1 MNGRRGLA
9 GSSVTM
15 FAGTLVSRVLGLVKG
30 PVLLVAVLG
39 ANTGASNAFDVAN
52 RLPNLIYL
60 LVAGGVLNA
69 VLVPQIVRAMTKDE
83 DGGDDY
89 VSRLLTA
96 ITLGLAGLTVVLTL
110 AAPLLVRLFAFGM
123 EDPWYS
129 LSVTFA
135 YWCIPQLFFY
145 GMYTL
150 LGQVLNARGI
160 FGPYTWAPVLNNVVA
175 IIGLVVFLGLHGSV
189 ADLTAEGAQAWTQDR
204 TILLAGVATA
214 GVAAQALV
222 LLWPLRS
229 AGVRLRPRF
238 GFRGRGLGS
247 ATSTAMWVFAAL
259 LVGQL
264 ATLAI
269 SNVAAAASAAGDY
282 AIDVAGNA
290 AYTNSY
296 FLYSLPTSLV
306 VVSLITALFTRMSTS
321 AAHQDLGAVR
331 ADLSLGLR
339 VVGLF
344 TVFCS
349 GGLMVLALPLV
360 RVITPAAAFAE
371 VESIAMVLVAMLL
384 GLVGVGAFTVIQ
396 RVYYAFEDA
405 RRLFFLQLPLTAVV
419 VVGAF
424 ASLLLPPR
432 WVLVGACV
440 AMAVSNVFGAALS
453 FLGLRPRLGHTDGG
467 RVVRA
472 HVRITIAAAG
482 PVLLGWGLLTLLG
495 TDEADLDLPGAF
507 LRVVLV
513 GVLMVLGYFVA
524 LRTLHVDELEVVAR
538 PLGNMVAGIARR
550 LPGPLR
556 TGVMWVAAVLNPGL
570 RGGRAGGPAGGTGA
584 GEPGAGVSGPG
595 APGAGGPGAGAAEAD
610 VLDHRM
616 RGAGTGSGSTWGP
629 DPRSDDERPLWARSA
644 ADASRQADD
653 AVDASRDLPWAPH
666 IESAWEPVWN
676 PGRRR
681 RPEAADQG
689 PETPGAGAPDVGGPG
704 TGTPGAVA
712 PGTGY
717 GSAAPRDA
725 VPGAGA
731 PVGGSSSSGTSSPT
745 DRPRTRPD
753 EMSSR
758 PTPSAPAATSAATG
772 ASPTMPRRERADR
785 RERPGRHV
793 PPSPTEAELDPLTH
807 LDALDGAPDETVV
820 RPVRPAGEHSQG
832 RTPHDPR
839 RARRARPTD
848 GDGSG
853 RGHGGAGSGGHAG
866 GPGSPTPPPPPP
878 ADPEPERGPDEPPS
892 RRSDPPSR

>member
-1 MNGRRGLA
+1 MSGRRGLA

-96 ITLGLAGLTVVLTL
+96 ITLGLAGLTVALTL

-175 IIGLVVFLGLHGSV
+175 IAGLLVFLGLHGSV
-189 ADLTAEGAQAWTQDR
+189 ADLTAAGAEGWTQDR

-222 LLWPLRS
+222 LMWPLRR
-229 AGVRLRPRF
+229 AGVKLRPKF

-290 AYTNSY
+290 AYTNAY
-296 FLYSLPTSLV
+296 FLYSLPTSLI

-321 AAHQDLGAVR
+321 AAHQDLDAVR

-344 TVFCS
+344 TLFCS
-349 GGLMVLALPLV
+349 GGLMVLALPVV
-360 RVITPAAAFAE
+360 RVITPAAAFVE
-371 VESIAMVLVAMLL
+371 VESIARVLVAMLL

-405 RRLFFLQLPLTAVV
+405 RRLFFLQLPLTVIVV
-419 VVGAF
+419 GGAF
-424 ASLLLPPR
+424 ASLLLTPR

-440 AMAVSNVFGAALS
+440 AMAVSNIVGAALS
-453 FLGLRPRLGHTDGG
+453 FLGLRPRLGRTDGG
-467 RVVRA
+467 RVLRS
-472 HVRITIAAAG
+472 HVRMTVAAAG
-482 PVLLGWGLLTLLG
+482 PLLLGWGLLTLLG
-495 TDEADLDLPGAF
+495 TDESDLDVAGAL
-507 LRVVLV
+507 LRVVIV
-513 GVLMVLGYFVA
+513 GLLMMVGYFVA
-524 LRTLHVDELEVVAR
+524 LRALGVGELEVVAR
-538 PLGNMVAGIARR
+538 PLGTMVASLARR

-556 TGVMWVAAVLNPGL
+556 VVVLWLARVLNPGL
-570 RGGRAGGPAGGTGA
+570 RAGTPGDGPRHGGPDDGPDGGDAGPGEGPDDGPGDDPGDGADGDRPVGGEPVGGGPTGPVPTDDGAGPLWGGPAA
-584 GEPGAGVSGPG
+584 EEVR
-595 APGAGGPGAGAAEAD
+595 EAD
-610 VLDHRM
+610 
-616 RGAGTGSGSTWGP
+616 A
-629 DPRSDDERPLWARSA
+629 
-644 ADASRQADD
+644 

-676 PGRRR
+676 PGRRS
-681 RPEAADQG
+681 RPEVAQPPPTEG
-689 PETPGAGAPDVGGPG
+689 SSEAG
-704 TGTPGAVA
+704 TA
-712 PGTGY
+712 PGTARARPA
-717 GSAAPRDA
+717 SPPESRDA
-725 VPGAGA
+725 V
-731 PVGGSSSSGTSSPT
+731 
-745 DRPRTRPD
+745 RRT
-753 EMSSR
+753 
-758 PTPSAPAATSAATG
+758 
-772 ASPTMPRRERADR
+772 
-785 RERPGRHV
+785 GRHA
-793 PPSPTEAELDPLTH
+793 PPAPTAAELDPLTH
-807 LDALDGAPDETVV
+807 LDALDGPPDQTVV
-820 RPVRPAGEHSQG
+820 RPVRPVTERPQ
-832 RTPHDPR
+832 RPDPAD
-839 RARRARPTD
+839 RAEPPERPQPAERADGDDLPDRDPAHAPRHARHARPRQEEVA
-848 GDGSG
+848 G
-853 RGHGGAGSGGHAG
+853 R
-866 GPGSPTPPPPPP
+866 TPPPPPP
-878 ADPEPERGPDEPPS
+878 PPSGTPDSADGHTEPP
-892 RRSDPPSR
+892 RR